1 MHFDCLFIVLSLHTL
16 VKLKCSHPALR
27 VLYPD
32 WINTV
37 CHVGQLTVRQT
48 PEESEPPPPPI
59 LITFCCSH
67 VKTSCIIT
75 GCGNC
80 SELDLQMLHTL
91 PQTT

>member
-48 PEESEPPPPPI
+48 PEESEPPPPP
-59 LITFCCSH
+59 SSSPS
-67 VKTSCIIT
+67 VAA
-75 GCGNC
+75 
-80 SELDLQMLHTL
+80 MLRPAASLLGVETVVN
-91 PQTT
+91 